1 MAPASVNQIC
11 LIALD
16 WGTTSLRAYA
26 IDAAGQVLE
35 KKSAPLGILK
45 IPDKNFDAA
54 FEEIC
59 GSWLNDGLAGW
70 PRASAAPV
78 QDGLGLLACG
88 MIGSRQGWLE
98 APYVPC
104 PASIDHLAQK
114 FVSLTTKKGRRVAIV
129 PGVST
134 ENSAGVPDVIRGEET
149 QIIGALT
156 PARMQSLFVLPGT
169 HSKWVSVEKNRI
181 TQFATFMT
189 GEIFAVLCEH
199 SILGRTMKGAA
210 DDVHCFKQGYDYAMN
225 ENVNHAGLLQQL
237 FSART
242 LALFDRLPAE
252 GLHAYL
258 SGLLIGSEIRGAL
271 ETFGHASGITIIA
284 EAELANRYQR
294 ALSYSGIHAKVA
306 DDNVT
311 AIGLYRLAQA
321 ADLVKCTP
329 SSNNMS
335 S

>member
-1 MAPASVNQIC
+1 MAPANVNQIS

-26 IDAAGQVLE
+26 LDAAGQVLE

-59 GSWLNDGLAGW
+59 GAWLSDGV
-70 PRASAAPV
+70 RAAPIQGGV
-78 QDGLGLLACG
+78 GLLACG

-104 PASIDHLAQK
+104 PASIDQLARK
-114 FVSLTTKKGRRVAIV
+114 FVSLTTAKGRRIAIV
-129 PGVST
+129 PGVSV
-134 ENSAGVPDVIRGEET
+134 ENSAAVPDVIRGEET
-149 QIIGALT
+149 QIFGALT
-156 PARMQSLFVLPGT
+156 SELTQSLFILPGT
-169 HSKWVSVEKNRI
+169 HSKWVSVENNRI
-181 TQFATFMT
+181 MQFATFMT
-189 GEIFAVLCEH
+189 GELFALLCEH

-225 ENVNHAGLLQQL
+225 ENVNYAGLLQQL
-237 FSART
+237 FSVRT
-242 LALFDRLPAE
+242 LALFNRLPAE

-258 SGLLIGSEIRGAL
+258 SGLLIGGEIRGGL
-271 ETFGHASGITIIA
+271 ETFGHASGVTIIA
-284 EAELANRYQR
+284 EAALANRYQR
-294 ALSYSGIHAKVA
+294 ALGYSGIHAKVA

-311 AIGLYRLAQA
+311 AMGLYRLAQA
-321 ADLVKCTP
+321 GNLLQ
-329 SSNNMS
+329 
-335 S
+335 

>member
-1 MAPASVNQIC
+1 MSNIDKTDPA

-16 WGTTSLRAYA
+16 WGTTSLRAYVLNST
-26 IDAAGQVLE
+26 GNVLE

-45 IPDKNFDAA
+45 IPDNNFDAA

-59 GSWLNDGLAGW
+59 GSWLNNGLAGW
-70 PRASAAPV
+70 PRARAAPV
-78 QDGLGLLACG
+78 LACG

-149 QIIGALT
+149 QIIGALKPT
-156 PARMQSLFVLPGT
+156 EMQSLFVLPGT
-169 HSKWVSVEKNRI
+169 HSKWVSVEENRI

-189 GEIFAVLCEH
+189 GEIFAVLCKH
-199 SILGRTMKGAA
+199 SILGRTMEGNA
-210 DDVHCFKQGYDYAMN
+210 DDVECFKQGYDYAMSK
-225 ENVNHAGLLQQL
+225 NVNHAGLLQQL
-237 FSART
+237 FSVRT
-242 LALFDRLPAE
+242 LALFNRLPAE

-258 SGLLIGSEIRGAL
+258 SGLLIGYEIRGAL
-271 ETFGHASGITIIA
+271 EAFDHASGVTIIA
-284 EAELANRYQR
+284 EPVLANRYQR
-294 ALSYSGIHAKVA
+294 ALGYSGMGATIA
-306 DDNVT
+306 DENVT
-311 AIGLYRLAQA
+311 AIGLFRLAQA
-321 ADLVKCTP
+321 AGLLK
-329 SSNNMS
+329 
-335 S
+335 